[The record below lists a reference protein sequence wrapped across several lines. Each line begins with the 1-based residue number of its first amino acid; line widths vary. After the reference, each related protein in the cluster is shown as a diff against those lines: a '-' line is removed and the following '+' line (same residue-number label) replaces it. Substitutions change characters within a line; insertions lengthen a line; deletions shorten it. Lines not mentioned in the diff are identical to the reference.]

1 MSQPNVS
8 RTVAALETRLGVTLL
23 LRNTRRIALTE
34 AGAVLLER
42 ARKLLADALEVEDAA
57 RGAGELRGA
66 LRVAATNAFAEREL
80 VPLLPDFLAAHPK
93 MKIELLTSDLVADL
107 VADRVDVAFRLGRV
121 SGAAFTARRLRH
133 ARRHTVASP
142 AYLRRGG
149 EPAEPQALTNHDCIS
164 GPGATG
170 PAAWTYRHKGAQV
183 SIDVVARVH
192 VATSPALVACAV
204 RGLGIT
210 IVAHDMAREE
220 LASGALVPILADYVL
235 EPLDLHA
242 VFPAGKRP
250 NAKARAFVDFVASRL
265 PAFD

>member
-8 RTVAALETRLGVTLL
+8 RTVAALEARLGVTLL

-34 AGAVLLER
+34 AGSVLLER
-42 ARKLLADALEVEDAA
+42 ARKLLADALEVEEAA
-57 RGAGELRGA
+57 RGAGELRGF

-93 MKIELLTSDLVADL
+93 MKVELLTSDAVADL
-107 VADRVDVAFRLGRV
+107 VADRVDVAFRLGRI

-133 ARRHTVASP
+133 DRRQTVASA
-142 AYLRRGG
+142 AYLQRRGKP
-149 EPAEPQALTNHDCIS
+149 EAPRDLANHDCLS

-183 SIDVVARVH
+183 SVDVVARVH
-192 VATSPALVACAV
+192 VATSSLLVACAV

-210 IVAHDMAREE
+210 IVAHDMVREE
-220 LASGALVPILADYVL
+220 LASGALVPVLTEYVL
-235 EPLDLHA
+235 EPLELHA